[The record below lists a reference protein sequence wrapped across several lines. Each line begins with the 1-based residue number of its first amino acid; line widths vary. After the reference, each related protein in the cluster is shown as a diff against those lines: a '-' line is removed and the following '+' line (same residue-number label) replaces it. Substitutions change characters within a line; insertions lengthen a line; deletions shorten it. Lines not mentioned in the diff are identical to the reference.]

1 MSICTNL
8 SQSSSL
14 GMKLLPLT
22 LINKIVLTIENK
34 SMEEKGSL
42 PLLLWVWESL
52 TFAGCV

>member
-14 GMKLLPLT
+14 GMKLLSLT

>member
-22 LINKIVLTIENK
+22 LINKIILTIENK

>member
-8 SQSSSL
+8 TQSSSL

-22 LINKIVLTIENK
+22 LINKIVLTIQNK